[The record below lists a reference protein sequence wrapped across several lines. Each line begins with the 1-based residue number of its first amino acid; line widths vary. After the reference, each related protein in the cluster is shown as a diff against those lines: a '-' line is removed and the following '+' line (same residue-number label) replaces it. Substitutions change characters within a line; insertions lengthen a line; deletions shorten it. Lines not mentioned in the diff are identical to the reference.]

1 MMIRPLPRRREQPAR
16 APPKP
21 RRKRPCQS
29 PAEFTGTEPSKA
41 SGLQLLRDSAG
52 FRSLW
57 SARVISVGGDAL
69 SLVALMLHVADTM
82 GQAIAVSLLLLVGDF
97 VPSLLSPIAGAISDR
112 FELKRVMIACE
123 LAQGMV
129 LLLIALSLP
138 PLPLLLVLVGLRAI
152 AGQVFLPASRA
163 ALPGLVRDKDLE
175 TANATLGFGTNS
187 AEALGPLAAAALLP
201 FVGIRGVLLVDAVS
215 FVLAGAVLLK
225 LRSLPPAPSPEGSKA
240 SLLGDAKSGLGYIRS
255 AKVVRVIALGFCAIV
270 AFNGVDDV
278 ALVLLATESFA
289 AGESAAGL
297 LLGAVGIGLLFGY
310 ALTARYSAR
319 MSLVTLLVAGFAVN
333 SAGNL
338 LTGLAWAAAAA
349 FMTQFIRGFGIAA
362 MDVATNTMLQR
373 LVPQGMLGRVFGNLY
388 GAIGV
393 AAALSYIAGG
403 FLLDATSAPTTL
415 LIAGG
420 GGLLTTM
427 LVAFAL
433 PGVLRK
439 HTADSD
445 PDDTETRSVT
455 Q

>member
-1 MMIRPLPRRREQPAR
+1 MTA
-16 APPKP
+16 
-21 RRKRPCQS
+21 S
-29 PAEFTGTEPSKA
+29 DGSTGTGPGKA
-41 SGLQLLRDSAG
+41 SGLRLLRGSAG

-57 SARVISVGGDAL
+57 SARVVSVGGDAL
-69 SLVALMLHVADTM
+69 SLVALMLHVADTT

-112 FELKRVMIACE
+112 FDLKRVMIVCE
-123 LAQGMV
+123 LAQGVV
-129 LLLIALSLP
+129 LLLIAVSLP

-152 AGQVFLPASRA
+152 GGQVFLPASRA
-163 ALPGLVRDKDLE
+163 AIPELVRDKDLE
-175 TANATLGFGTNS
+175 TANATLGFGTNA

-215 FVLAGAVLLK
+215 FLLAGAALLR
-225 LRSLPPAPSPEGSKA
+225 LRSLPPARSPEVPQA
-240 SLLGDAKSGLGYIRS
+240 SLLEDAKSGLGYIWS
-255 AKVVRVIALGFCAIV
+255 AKAVRVVALGFCAVV

-289 AGESAAGL
+289 AGESAVGL

-310 ALTARYSAR
+310 ALTARHSAR

-338 LTGLAWAAAAA
+338 LTGLAWAVAAA
-349 FMTQFIRGFGIAA
+349 FVTQFVRGFGIAA

-373 LVPQGMLGRVFGNLY
+373 LVPAGMLGRVFGNLY
-388 GAIGV
+388 GAVGV
-393 AAALSYIAGG
+393 AAALSYTAGG

-420 GGLLTTM
+420 GGLLATL
-427 LVAFAL
+427 LVAWTL

-439 HTADSD
+439 HPADGHGLGSSPQPPPPHEPPRSSRK
-445 PDDTETRSVT
+445 PD
-455 Q
+455 